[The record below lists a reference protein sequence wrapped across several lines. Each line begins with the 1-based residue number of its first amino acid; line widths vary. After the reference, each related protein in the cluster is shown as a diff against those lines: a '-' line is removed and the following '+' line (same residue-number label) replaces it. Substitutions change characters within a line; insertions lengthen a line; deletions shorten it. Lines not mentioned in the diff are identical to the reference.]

1 MHNLQIRRYPYELPD
16 RFRSVRD
23 LGGRPCPQ
31 AMFVRT
37 LGRWFAPV
45 APSTSTP
52 WPSSPTLGPST
63 GAVTAPC
70 PAQTPPPNPD
80 CCRTL
85 RQTVLSGVRVA
96 DHEVTLKAPWTGSG
110 WREHSYGGFGG
121 GHSPFHRAFR
131 LRQGSYYP
139 EWLLER
145 RRRAERTLASVV
157 ATSYLLGH
165 AAGGETGGVPWR
177 DEAEQVPGQ
186 RDGGGAG

>member
-1 MHNLQIRRYPYELPD
+1 VTGASLKHLTINRENRCTT
-16 RFRSVRD
+16 FRSVDTRMNCRTGSD
-23 LGGRPCPQ
+23 QSATLVDVLARRPYSSELSEGGSPP
-31 AMFVRT
+31 A
-37 LGRWFAPV
+37 
-45 APSTSTP
+45 APSTLTP

-131 LRQGSYYP
+131 LSPTQSHYSAP
-139 EWLLER
+139 SAWEV
-145 RRRAERTLASVV
+145 T
-157 ATSYLLGH
+157 
-165 AAGGETGGVPWR
+165 AGAR
-177 DEAEQVPGQ
+177 
-186 RDGGGAG
+186 